1 MYNREYTP
9 ERIME
14 LKPNEIFVS
23 SLNLPNCI
31 LNTIFWSPELA
42 VVLLGLE

>member
-31 LNTIFWSPELA
+31 LNTIFWSLKSAAELP
-42 VVLLGLE
+42 GSK